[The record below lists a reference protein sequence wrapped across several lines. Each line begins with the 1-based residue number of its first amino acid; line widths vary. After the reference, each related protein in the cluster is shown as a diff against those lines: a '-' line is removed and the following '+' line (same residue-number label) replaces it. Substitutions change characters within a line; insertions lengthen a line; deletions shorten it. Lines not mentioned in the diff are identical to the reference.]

1 MTCACGELCVEVN
14 KDGGSNVS
22 FRKYGPVSAW
32 KLSLLFAGW
41 VQPPRPTP
49 NMQDEIAVKE
59 AVKRLELPP
68 RQ

>member
-1 MTCACGELCVEVN
+1 M
-14 KDGGSNVS
+14 S

-41 VQPPRPTP
+41 AQPPRPTP